1 MAAGKACHKG
11 DTLSSL
17 NRGCRVVAALAAL
30 VEHGEITAI
39 ELSDYLGIGR
49 YDAHAVLKK
58 LATPTKAGVKRAYIV
73 RWVWD
78 HEGAKKYPRPVY
90 APGKKSDAKRPV
102 ADQLANKR
110 AYYHRQKKL
119 ATMNSVFNLGIQWRA
134 S

>member
-1 MAAGKACHKG
+1 V
-11 DTLSSL
+11 SSL
-17 NRGCRVVAALAAL
+17 NRGCRIIAATAAL

-39 ELSDYLGIGR
+39 ELSDYLDIGR

-78 HEGAKKYPRPVY
+78 HGTARKYPRPVY
-90 APGKKSDAKRPV
+90 APGDKRDAKRPV

-110 AYYHRQKKL
+110 AYYHRKKKH

-134 S
+134 Q